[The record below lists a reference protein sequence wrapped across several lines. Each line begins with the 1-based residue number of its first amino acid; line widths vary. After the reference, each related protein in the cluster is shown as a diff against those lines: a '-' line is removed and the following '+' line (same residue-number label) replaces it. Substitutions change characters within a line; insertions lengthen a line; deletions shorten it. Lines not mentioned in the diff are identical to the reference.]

1 MNFVEELR
9 WRGMLHNIMPGTEEL
24 LNEEMTTAYV
34 GIDPTAKSLH
44 IGHLTSVMLL
54 KHFQRA
60 GHKPIALLGGATGMI
75 GDPSGKSKER
85 NLLDEKELRENENA
99 LKDQLSNFLDFQSN
113 KENSAELVNN
123 YDWMKNYSF
132 LEFIRDIG
140 KHITVNYMMSKDSVK
155 KRLGEDAVYGMSF
168 TEFSYQLVQATD
180 FYHLYKTKNC
190 KLQMGGSDQWG
201 NITTGT
207 ELIRRKLGGEAYAL
221 TCPLITKS
229 DGGKFGKT
237 EEGNVWLDPELT
249 SPYKFYQFWLNVSD
263 EDAEKHIRIFTV
275 LPKEEIDQLIA
286 EHREAPHK
294 RQLQQKLAEEVT
306 VMVHSREEYNRA
318 VEASKILFGKSTTS
332 ELQSLDEKTFLSV
345 FEGVPVYEV
354 PRGKLDSGMN
364 VMDLLASETEVFAS
378 KGEVRRLIKNGGLSI
393 NKEKVQSMETEVDS
407 GQLLNNKYLLVQKGK
422 KNYYIIKSL

>member
-1 MNFVEELR
+1 
-9 WRGMLHNIMPGTEEL
+9 
-24 LNEEMTTAYV
+24 
-34 GIDPTAKSLH
+34 
-44 IGHLTSVMLL
+44 
-54 KHFQRA
+54 
-60 GHKPIALLGGATGMI
+60 
-75 GDPSGKSKER
+75 
-85 NLLDEKELRENENA
+85 
-99 LKDQLSNFLDFQSN
+99 
-113 KENSAELVNN
+113 
-123 YDWMKNYSF
+123 
-132 LEFIRDIG
+132 
-140 KHITVNYMMSKDSVK
+140 
-155 KRLGEDAVYGMSF
+155 
-168 TEFSYQLVQATD
+168 
-180 FYHLYKTKNC
+180 
-190 KLQMGGSDQWG
+190 
-201 NITTGT
+201 
-207 ELIRRKLGGEAYAL
+207 
-221 TCPLITKS
+221 
-229 DGGKFGKT
+229 

-263 EDAEKHIRIFTV
+263 EDAEKHVRIFTV

-332 ELQSLDEKTFLSV
+332 ELQLLDEKTFLSV
-345 FEGVPVYEV
+345 FEGVSVYEV